1 MNGTLNQLQA
11 KRAELLAE
19 LARVEEAIKS
29 FADATPVQIETTKNL
44 RNSAGV
50 TWIPEDADRLM
61 VVYTDEAL
69 TTPADKSD
77 HGGWVSKAALA
88 AYKLE
93 YPYWE
98 DILRVLE

>member
-1 MNGTLNQLQA
+1 MNVSLNSI
-11 KRAELLAE
+11 LAE
-19 LARVEEAIKS
+19 RATLIARLAQLEDVIANI
-29 FADATPVQIETTKNL
+29 ADATPVEIETTKNL

-61 VVYTDEAL
+61 VVYADEAL

-77 HGGWVSKAALA
+77 HGGWVSKVALA

-93 YPYWE
+93 YPHWQE
-98 DILRVLE
+98 ILRVLE